1 MADANQKWPKTPDG
15 TTDWEVVFE
24 SATSGFVPLV
34 AQARTSE
41 ALGQCTKLIIHKL
54 FTRDADGAM
63 VEKFIAD
70 LDAIVSGVSEA
81 GELAETRE
89 RVIGLLREIKDDR
102 LQRAEAY
109 IARKKS
115 EKAGERRHARKAGKL
130 KPLSSARK
138 VATFKR
144 HHKRV
149 VFACLVLLL
158 ALVGAIVFLTDL
170 PMLDLPGDGMVAKE
184 EVEPAS
190 RQRPVAVPEP
200 QPAEGRKKAPAK
212 PPAKPSA
219 DPAPVRVGPP
229 VIVMRPV
236 TWSIR
241 LPGRRVGTV
250 AYLPRLSLVT
260 VDDYAKVCGLWPK
273 IFDTLNLTLNKM
285 HPKGRRAIA
294 DDLFGMGRYAAKSI
308 NAMFDKATI
317 KSVSLISNDDPAFRV
332 TSKHSCRLVGG
343 K

>member
-1 MADANQKWPKTPDG
+1 MLVFGGAGGGPRGGGNRAPEHGRAGGPD
-15 TTDWEVVFE
+15 
-24 SATSGFVPLV
+24 P
-34 AQARTSE
+34 
-41 ALGQCTKLIIHKL
+41 HP
-54 FTRDADGAM
+54 
-63 VEKFIAD
+63 
-70 LDAIVSGVSEA
+70 
-81 GELAETRE
+81 
-89 RVIGLLREIKDDR
+89 
-102 LQRAEAY
+102 AEA
-109 IARKKS
+109 RK
-115 EKAGERRHARKAGKL
+115 
-130 KPLSSARK
+130 
-138 VATFKR
+138 
-144 HHKRV
+144 
-149 VFACLVLLL
+149 
-158 ALVGAIVFLTDL
+158 
-170 PMLDLPGDGMVAKE
+170 
-184 EVEPAS
+184 
-190 RQRPVAVPEP
+190 RP
-200 QPAEGRKKAPAK
+200 PAK